1 MRTLILFLIP
11 LSLLVAEQKAPA
23 PRRAA
28 KKAAAAPA
36 AAAALPAIPA
46 GAEEIEPMLYRY
58 KDKSGRVWLYRK
70 TPFGITKMDEQQ
82 YNEIAKAQAGA
93 AAFESK
99 VYAVDKGDTV
109 RFERATPMGK
119 QSWEKKKSDL
129 TSEEKAW
136 LEQSVAAAPKPE
148 R

>member
-1 MRTLILFLIP
+1 LRTLILFLIP

-23 PRRAA
+23 QKRAA
-28 KKAAAAPA
+28 KKPASA

-46 GAEEIEPMLYRY
+46 GAEEIEPMLYRF

-99 VYAVDKGDTV
+99 VHAVDNGDTV

-136 LEQSVAAAPKPE
+136 LEQSVAAAAPKPE
-148 R
+148 K